1 MTGHFHPSCVEMTT
15 KYMRVHHRNGVPNSP
30 RRISAPTAACQRD
43 RTFPPGGT
51 SAPEIT
57 IADISPSPKLGSTQR
72 DRTFSLLPQNPKSTR
87 SCPNISVEIGML
99 ERRRPARAIIFRP
112 DADSRRYQARRRRR
126 ETGPRSAQLDQP
138 SVATKS
144 FIPAARSPPASA
156 KKSVARCH
164 LRGR

>member
-1 MTGHFHPSCVEMTT
+1 MFIIGTAYRTVRDGF
-15 KYMRVHHRNGVPNSP
+15 
-30 RRISAPTAACQRD
+30 RRQQPLASVTRH
-43 RTFPPGGT
+43 FPPGGT

-112 DADSRRYQARRRRR
+112 DTDSRRYQARRRRR
-126 ETGPRSAQLDQP
+126 ETGPRL
-138 SVATKS
+138 SVGSTGPAKRS
-144 FIPAARSPPASA
+144 NEILHSVRSLAARQR
-156 KKSVARCH
+156 KKIRRPMSFAWTITTV
-164 LRGR
+164 

>member
-1 MTGHFHPSCVEMTT
+1 MFIIGTAHQTLRDGFRRQQPLASVTGHF
-15 KYMRVHHRNGVPNSP
+15 
-30 RRISAPTAACQRD
+30 
-43 RTFPPGGT
+43 PPGGGT

-112 DADSRRYQARRRRR
+112 DADSRRYQARRRR
-126 ETGPRSAQLDQP
+126 ETGPRL
-138 SVATKS
+138 SVGSTGPAKRS
-144 FIPAARSPPASA
+144 NEILHSGRSLAARQRKKIRRPMSFASTITT
-156 KKSVARCH
+156 V
-164 LRGR
+164 